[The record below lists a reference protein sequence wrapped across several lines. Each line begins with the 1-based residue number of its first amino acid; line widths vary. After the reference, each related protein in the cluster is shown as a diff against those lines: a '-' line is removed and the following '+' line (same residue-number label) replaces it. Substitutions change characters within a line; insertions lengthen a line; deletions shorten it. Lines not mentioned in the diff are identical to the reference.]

1 MLIKI
6 NLIFFYIYIIRTN
19 NILLN
24 IMGAQVWLNNRWVL
38 YNEYQILELELK
50 KFPEDIQR
58 IILNFY

>member
-1 MLIKI
+1 MNI
-6 NLIFFYIYIIRTN
+6 FYIYIIRTN

-24 IMGAQVWLNNRWVL
+24 IMGARVWLNNRWIL
-38 YNEYQILELELK
+38 YNEYQILELALK